1 MYKLCT
7 SVTLLCTHNGNWKAT
22 LTFKAYRLVCLQER
36 RRIGPICL
44 NVCRENTDVVFCT
57 ISVRFLKKIMMR
69 GGRLKTMRIGHSL
82 TQALRTKSI
91 PLDLEPYAML

>member
-22 LTFKAYRLVCLQER
+22 LTFEVYRPVCLQQR

-44 NVCRENTDVVFCT
+44 NVCRENTALLT
-57 ISVRFLKKIMMR
+57 IADMDRNLSFHRNGFLSVHCESNSA
-69 GGRLKTMRIGHSL
+69 RLKLNMH
-82 TQALRTKSI
+82 K
-91 PLDLEPYAML
+91 PLSVCCF